1 MPLLCSHTSQSRTLL
16 VTFSIL
22 HILSALMG
30 SRPFAPLQIGSTEAL
45 ELSAG
50 QSVAKTLAEGPLP
63 DIIPHAHLEIQM
75 CGLPVLCEKVPS
87 GSASDVSS
95 KGLGYLSRGWGWT
108 RQHFTINL
116 FIPYYKQRHGY
127 AIACQAPFRCQD
139 RSGENN
145 S

>member
-30 SRPFAPLQIGSTEAL
+30 SRPLAPLQNGTMRPWSSLQVRAW
-45 ELSAG
+45 LSPWQKAHCLTSSLTLIWRSKCVASLS
-50 QSVAKTLAEGPLP
+50 SVRT
-63 DIIPHAHLEIQM
+63 
-75 CGLPVLCEKVPS
+75 VPS
-87 GSASDVSS
+87 GSARDVSS

-108 RQHFTINL
+108 RQQVSSHKQHFTINL

-127 AIACQAPFRCQD
+127 PYCMSSTI
-139 RSGENN
+139 
-145 S
+145 